1 MIEELKSLVKVP
13 PLAGREA
20 WVPPVFQG
28 GGCDSHWVDE
38 EPGVNGGTQRSHCWA
53 PEGQEFKQALSLGI
67 QHPLWVAELGEVL
80 RVQTLVLL

>member
-13 PLAGREA
+13 PLVSREA

-38 EPGVNGGTQRSHCWA
+38 DPGVSGGTQWSHWWA
-53 PEGQEFKQALSLGI
+53 LEGQEFKQALSLGI
-67 QHPLWVAELGEVL
+67 QHPLQVAELGEVL
-80 RVQTLVLL
+80 RVQTLVPL